1 MLQQIYNR
9 KLALSKSN
17 SKDSIIVQ
25 QPLVLNDYLRKS
37 LSSSQSPD
45 NRVSIL
51 MRKAMIN
58 KLKDAINFMDEQ
70 IS

>member
-1 MLQQIYNR
+1 
-9 KLALSKSN
+9 
-17 SKDSIIVQ
+17 
-25 QPLVLNDYLRKS
+25 LNDYLRKS

-58 KLKDAINFMDEQ
+58 KLKDAINFMDE
-70 IS
+70 